1 MFYMQK
7 QKIPMF
13 WFGGILAVF
22 LGISTSVSSSDE
34 KGGELFATVDG
45 YNITEAVYFSA
56 LQAEAKRRYYHGRI
70 TEERLAELKKD
81 VAEDLIDQV
90 LLIHEAERL
99 GLVPDFKKIELALE
113 QFDQRYAEDE
123 AWKKDRD
130 QVLPQLKKQFESREL
145 VTLLEKKVRSEFV
158 LTDALKREF
167 YNENP
172 GLFIF
177 PERKK
182 VSLILKKVPP
192 TSLSEEWEAAKDL
205 LVSLSERIASGEKF
219 SELAKKYSDDE
230 TASLGGDMGYQHKG
244 MLHKDVEE
252 VLSKLDLGE
261 LSKPIRLLQGY
272 VLVRVEEV
280 VPAQKIAYKDAEQ
293 QVIQLL
299 SRKLSDERWANLLK
313 KLRNDSVV
321 VTF

>member
-70 TEERLAELKKD
+70 TDERLAELKKD
-81 VAEDLIDQV
+81 VAKDLIDQV
-90 LLIHEAERL
+90 LLINEAERL

-205 LVSLSERIASGEKF
+205 LVSLSERIASGEEF

-272 VLVRVEEV
+272 VLVRIEEV

-293 QVIQLL
+293 QVTQLL

>member
-1 MFYMQK
+1 MLYIQK
-7 QKIPMF
+7 QKISMF

-22 LGISTSVSSSDE
+22 LGLSTSVSSSDK
-34 KGGELFATVDG
+34 KGGDLFATVDG

>member
-70 TEERLAELKKD
+70 TDERLAELKKD
-81 VAEDLIDQV
+81 VAKDLIDQV
-90 LLIHEAERL
+90 LLINEAERL

-123 AWKKDRD
+123 AWQKDRD
-130 QVLPQLKKQFESREL
+130 RVLPQLKKQFESREL

-172 GLFIF
+172 ELFIF

-205 LVSLSERIASGEKF
+205 LVSLSERIASGEEF

-272 VLVRVEEV
+272 VLVRIEEV

-293 QVIQLL
+293 QVTQLL

>member
-7 QKIPMF
+7 QKIPIF

-22 LGISTSVSSSDE
+22 LGISTSVSSSGE

-70 TEERLAELKKD
+70 TDERLAELKKD
-81 VAEDLIDQV
+81 VAKNLIDQV
-90 LLIHEAERL
+90 LLINEAERL

-123 AWKKDRD
+123 AWQKDRD
-130 QVLPQLKKQFESREL
+130 RVLPQLKKQFESREL

-172 GLFIF
+172 ELFIF

-205 LVSLSERIASGEKF
+205 LVSLSERIASGEEF

-272 VLVRVEEV
+272 VLVRIEEV

-293 QVIQLL
+293 QVTQLL